1 MLQGKVVA
9 ITGAGRG
16 IGREMALLCAKNGA
30 AVVVND
36 FGTSASGDEEAG
48 RPADSVVAE
57 IKAAG
62 GKAHANHG
70 SVAEPD
76 QAASIIEDAVRVFG
90 RIDGVVNNAGFLR
103 DAIFH
108 KMSIHDF
115 ESVVR
120 VHLFGSFYVA
130 KAAAQYFRNQG
141 GGSYVHFA
149 SASGI
154 VGNVG
159 QANYSAAKLGIVALS
174 NSIALDMQ
182 RFGVRSNCIVPFA
195 WSRLVATLPEKT
207 EAERQRVERFKAMSA
222 DKIAPLPVYLL
233 SDEAVKVTG
242 QIFCVRK
249 NEIFLCSHP
258 RPIRSMHRSE
268 GWTPETIARELVPAF
283 TPSFQ
288 PLQRSAD
295 VFCWDPI

>member
-16 IGREMALLCAKNGA
+16 IGREMALLCAKHGA
-30 AVVVND
+30 SVVVND
-36 FGTSASGDEEAG
+36 FGVSASGDSEG
-48 RPADSVVAE
+48 SHPADDVVAE

-62 GKAHANHG
+62 GNAYANHG
-70 SVAEPD
+70 SVADPE
-76 QAASIIEDAVRVFG
+76 QAASIVDDAIRVFG

-115 ESVVR
+115 ESVVK

-130 KAAAQYFRNQG
+130 KAASLHFREQG
-141 GGSYVHFA
+141 SGSYVHFA
-149 SASGI
+149 SASGV

-174 NSIALDMQ
+174 TSIALDMQ

-195 WSRLVATLPEKT
+195 WSRLIATLPENT
-207 EAERQRVERFKAMSA
+207 EAERQRVGRFKAMTP

-233 SDEAVKVTG
+233 SDAAAAVTG
-242 QIFCVRK
+242 QLFCVRK
-249 NEIFLCSHP
+249 NEIFLCNYP
-258 RPIRSMHRSE
+258 RPIRSMHRAE
-268 GWTPETIARELVPAF
+268 GWTPETIASDLIPAF

-288 PLQRSAD
+288 ALQRSAD

>member
-16 IGREMALLCAKNGA
+16 IGREMALLCAKYGA
-30 AVVVND
+30 SVVVND
-36 FGTSASGDEEAG
+36 FGVSASGAQEG
-48 RPADSVVAE
+48 SHPADDVVAE

-62 GKAHANHG
+62 GQAFANHG
-70 SVAEPD
+70 SVSEPE
-76 QAASIIEDAVRVFG
+76 QAASIVEDAIRVFG

-108 KMSIHDF
+108 KMSINDF
-115 ESVVR
+115 ESVVK

-130 KAAAQYFRNQG
+130 KAASQYFREQNS
-141 GGSYVHFA
+141 GSYVHFA
-149 SASGI
+149 SASGV

-174 NSIALDMQ
+174 TSIALDME

-195 WSRLVATLPEKT
+195 WSRLIATLPEKT
-207 EAERQRVERFKAMSA
+207 EAERQRVERFKSMTA

-233 SDEAVKVTG
+233 SDAAAKVTG
-242 QIFCVRK
+242 QLFCVRK
-249 NEIFLCSHP
+249 NEIFLCNYP
-258 RPIRSMHRSE
+258 RPIRSMHRAE
-268 GWTPETIARELVPAF
+268 GWTPETIASDLVPAF

-288 PLQRSAD
+288 ALQRSAD